1 MPNQTDTKIRFQLSS
16 EQVKAVAAMVEDQLF
31 RVKFIDPKL
40 PGHKSN
46 LEQLHAAES
55 ALVILKES
63 LQAGRPQTTNSSRI
77 VRQS

>member
-46 LEQLHAAES
+46 LEQASCCRIRSRCDQGVFANRTPAAF
-55 ALVILKES
+55 
-63 LQAGRPQTTNSSRI
+63 
-77 VRQS
+77 